1 MPGWL
6 KALVITALIG
16 VLLIVG
22 VIGAGY
28 VWWMRNRDSILSQA
42 KEKAAAGREFG
53 HNADNQ
59 GCVDETFLRYKKE
72 PSGFFNAMNYGQFM
86 RTCLEVSRET
96 PGFCDDVP
104 VGKVM
109 ELRAWQEPQ
118 CRRYNVPN
126 DQKCQQLLMG
136 EVMFCGARK
145 RAERDADI
153 ESLNG
158 RSLCLVGLKVC

>member
-6 KALVITALIG
+6 KALVITAIVG

-28 VWWMRNRDSILSQA
+28 VWWVRNRDSIRTQA
-42 KEKAAAGREFG
+42 KEKAADGREFG
-53 HNADNQ
+53 KNTDNQ
-59 GCVDETFLRYKKE
+59 GCADETFSRYKKE
-72 PSGFFNAMNYGQFM
+72 SPGFFTAINYAQFM

-104 VGKVM
+104 IGKIM
-109 ELRAWQEPQ
+109 ELVQ
-118 CRRYNVPN
+118 CRESHCRHYNLPN

-136 EVMFCGARK
+136 EVMFCGEKKRGARD
-145 RAERDADI
+145 E
-153 ESLNG
+153 G
-158 RSLCLVGLKVC
+158 

>member
-6 KALVITALIG
+6 KALLIVAIVG

-28 VWWMRNRDSILSQA
+28 VWWVRNRDSIKAQA

-53 HNADNQ
+53 NNADNQ

-72 PSGFFNAMNYGQFM
+72 SPGFFNALNYGQFM
-86 RTCLEVSRET
+86 QACLEVSRPT

-104 VGKVM
+104 VGEFM
-109 ELRAWQEPQ
+109 EMAQWRESR
-118 CRRYNVPN
+118 CRHYDVPN
-126 DQKCQQLLMG
+126 DQKCGQLIMP
-136 EVMFCGARK
+136 EVMFCGEKK
-145 RAERDADI
+145 RGERDK
-153 ESLNG
+153 G
-158 RSLCLVGLKVC
+158 